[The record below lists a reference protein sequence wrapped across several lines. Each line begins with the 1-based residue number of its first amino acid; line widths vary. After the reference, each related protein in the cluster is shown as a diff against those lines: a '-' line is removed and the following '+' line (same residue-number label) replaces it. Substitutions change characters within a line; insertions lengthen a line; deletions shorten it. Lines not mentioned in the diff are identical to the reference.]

1 MHKIYHDSAS
11 EDAQKLS
18 FEDVKE
24 ALLQMFAKN
33 NYSEDQLAKLWEQ
46 A

>member
-1 MHKIYHDSAS
+1 MHKIYHDSNTEKA
-11 EDAQKLS
+11 EKPS